1 MLGVLKFKRSGP
13 LVVVVELL
21 NEAHQRA
28 VARVE
33 FSH

>member
-1 MLGVLKFKRSGP
+1 MLNSLEIKRSYMSIP
-13 LVVVVELL
+13 EAELL
-21 NEAHQRA
+21 DETHQRA

>member
-1 MLGVLKFKRSGP
+1 MPGPREFKRSHP
-13 LVVVVELL
+13 SIPEAELL
-21 NEAHQRA
+21 DEVHQRA